1 MTTAFRTVGCC
12 IDRSPAADLVIDE
25 AIRLRLRGAVEDVHL
40 VHVIEPPAPLH
51 AGPFTYREPMPVLRR
66 EAQEWVDERAAA
78 ITGATGVVLEGHPT
92 DAVSEWAARAD
103 ADLLI
108 VAPHRG
114 AFERALHGEFAGD
127 LAYSAPCP
135 VLIVRPAPEG

>member
-1 MTTAFRTVGCC
+1 MSSAFHTAGCC

-25 AIRLRLRGAVEDVHL
+25 AIRLRLRGAAETIVL
-40 VHVIEPPAPLH
+40 VHVIEAPPPLH

-78 ITGATGVVLEGHPT
+78 IRDATGVVLEGHPPE
-92 DAVSEWAARAD
+92 AVCDWAVREGI
-103 ADLLI
+103 DLLV

-114 AFERALHGEFAGD
+114 AFERAVHGEFAGEVV
-127 LAYSAPCP
+127 YRAPCP
-135 VLIVRPAPEG
+135 VLVVRPAPRG